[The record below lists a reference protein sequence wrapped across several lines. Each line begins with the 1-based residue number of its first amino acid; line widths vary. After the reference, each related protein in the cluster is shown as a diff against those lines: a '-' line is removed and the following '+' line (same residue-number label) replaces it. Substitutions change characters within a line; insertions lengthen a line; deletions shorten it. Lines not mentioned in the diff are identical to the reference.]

1 MAKTLVIVESP
12 AKAKTI
18 GKYLGSKYMV
28 KSSVGH
34 VRDLPTSGGTKKVKE
49 EKPAAKKKKTKA
61 KTKKKLS
68 PKEKERANLVK
79 LFQRMAIDPENGWS
93 AHYEI
98 LPGKEKVVNDLKKH
112 AEKAESILLATDLDR
127 EGEAIAW
134 HLREAI
140 GGDPSRYKRVVFG
153 EITKN
158 AIQKAFEKPGEL
170 NLDLVHAQQTRRF
183 LDRIV
188 GFMISPILWAKVAR
202 GLSAGRVQSVAVRLV
217 YEREKEIKAFIPDEY
232 WEINANTKKKSG
244 DKREIGFQLTKENG
258 KPFKAVNEEQAGKAA
273 AVVRD
278 GEFAVS
284 QVEKKPTSTRPSAP
298 FITSTLQQGASVR
311 LGFGVKKTMVLAQR
325 LYEQGFITYMR
336 TDSTNLSKDAVEQ
349 VRGFIGTEY
358 GKNYMPTEPKVYA
371 AKKNAQEA
379 HEAIRPSDVTVIP
392 EKLPS
397 TIDKDGI
404 RLYDMIW
411 RQFVACQMVPA
422 NYDTTNLFVEKGP
435 YTLKARGRVLKF
447 DGYTRVQPTV
457 KRKGDEDQ
465 SLPEVKEGEVLNLGE
480 VKPTQH
486 FTKPPPRF
494 TEASLVKEME
504 KKGIGRPST
513 YAAIISTI
521 QSRGYVKVD
530 KRRFYCLKMGEI
542 VTERLVE
549 SFKNLMEYGF
559 TAGMEEDL
567 DLVAKGGANW
577 QKLLDNFY
585 ERFLDQVN
593 FAKENMRGN
602 DPTLTDIKCPECDRE
617 MGIRTGRTGVFL
629 GCSGYALPPKERCKS
644 TMNLVPGEESEAVQ
658 GEGLD
663 DDEGNVAEIQSLRR
677 CDACNKAMN
686 HYLIDEERKLHV
698 CSDNPDCEG
707 FFVEK
712 GKFKLKG
719 YDGPLVECDKCGNDM
734 HLNTGRFGKYF
745 GCSTYPECKNTRKL
759 LRNGEVAPPRAEPIH
774 MTELKCEKSDGYF
787 VLRDGAAGI
796 FLASSEFPKSRET
809 KKPLVEDLIR
819 HKDLIDPK
827 YKHLLFAPVKDPDGN
842 PAIIRFSRKAK
853 VHYINSES
861 DGKSTKWVLV
871 YHKKRWVPK
880 NGVPGALE
888 AVDNPVDKAEVA
900 KGEEKVS

>member
-18 GKYLGSKYMV
+18 GKYLGSKYLV

-34 VRDLPTSGGTKKVKE
+34 VRDLPTSGGKKTKE
-49 EKPAAKKKKTKA
+49 EKPVKKTTTKKKKTK
-61 KTKKKLS
+61 KKQS
-68 PKEKERANLVK
+68 PKEKDRANLVK
-79 LFQRMAIDPENGWS
+79 LFERMAIDPENGWS
-93 AHYEI
+93 ARYEI

-112 AEKAESILLATDLDR
+112 AEKAESILLATDMDR

-140 GGDPSRYKRVVFG
+140 GGDSSRFKRVVFG

-158 AIQKAFEKPGEL
+158 AIQKAFQKPGEL
-170 NLDLVHAQQTRRF
+170 NLDLVHAQQARRF

-232 WEINANTKKKSG
+232 WEIHADTKKSSG
-244 DKREIGFQLTKENG
+244 DAKAIDFHLTKEND
-258 KPFKAVNEEQAGKAA
+258 KPFKAINEQEASKAA
-273 AVVRD
+273 SVVRD
-278 GEFAVS
+278 GKFLVAR
-284 QVEKKPTSTRPSAP
+284 VEKKPTSTRPSAP

-349 VRGFIGTEY
+349 CRSFVSTEY
-358 GKNYMPTEPKVYA
+358 GKEYLPADPKVYA

-379 HEAIRPSDVTVIP
+379 HEAVRPSDVTVAP
-392 EKLPS
+392 DKLPS
-397 TIDKDGI
+397 TIDKDGV

-447 DGYTRVQPTV
+447 DGYTRVQPTL

-465 SLPEVKEGEVLNLGE
+465 SLPEVKEGEELTLNS
-480 VKPTQH
+480 VTPSQH

-494 TEASLVKEME
+494 TEASIVKEME

-521 QSRGYVKVD
+521 QDRGFVKVD

-559 TAGMEEDL
+559 TAGMEENLND
-567 DLVAKGGANW
+567 VAAGDANW
-577 QKLLDNFY
+577 QMLLDDFY
-585 ERFLDQVN
+585 EDFLDQVN
-593 FAKENMRGN
+593 YAKENMRGN
-602 DPTLTDIKCPECDRE
+602 DPTLTDIDCPECSRK

-629 GCSGYALPPKERCKS
+629 GCSGYGLPPKERCKS
-644 TMNLVPGEESEAVQ
+644 TLNLVPGEESEAVK

-677 CDACNKAMN
+677 CDTCNKAMN
-686 HYLIDEERKLHV
+686 HYLIDESRKLHI
-698 CSDNPDCEG
+698 CSDNPDCDG
-707 FFVEK
+707 FFVEE
-712 GKFKLKG
+712 GQFKLKG
-719 YDGPLVECDKCGNDM
+719 YDGPLVECDKCGKDM

-759 LRNGEVAPPRAEPIH
+759 LRNGEVAPPRADPIH
-774 MTELKCEKSDGYF
+774 MTELECEKSDGYF
-787 VLRDGAAGI
+787 VLRDGAAGL

-809 KKPLVEDLIR
+809 RKPQVADLIR
-819 HKDLIDPK
+819 HKEELDPK
-827 YKHLLFAPVKDPDGN
+827 FKYLLSAPPKDPEGN

-853 VHYINSES
+853 EQFVNSEVE
-861 DGKSTKWVLV
+861 GKATKWILV
-871 YHKKRWVPK
+871 FHKKRWVPK
-880 NGVPGALE
+880 ENVPGALE
-888 AVDNPVDKAEVA
+888 GPAKVEAKPAEEEAAEV
-900 KGEEKVS
+900 